1 MVEIDLD
8 DTADMA
14 DAAAPEP
21 TGGGQAPTGATVS
34 WVAQRRPVLRATL
47 IVVAVTLAGWGLHWW
62 GPLNPQVRISSIGH
76 ELEPQSM
83 MLSFM
88 VTNDAVASV
97 EVTGVAIVPDR
108 TYNNG
113 GIMPAATASRGA
125 LGNAIG
131 PTIGAALPLTVP
143 GGEHALVQTELVAPD
158 CRPGR
163 PFQPFVVVVQVRT
176 LAGRTMDIVDP
187 TRVTGSCGELLPT
200 GTPPSDPGLSE
211 QAVREAYTLVYDS
224 ATPGTTKGDLIDD
237 PHGLDLAVTS
247 ATPTA
252 AQTISTTR
260 ATVTEVS
267 FDRPDHAWVRYD
279 LTGPSVPGGR
289 YGSIGEAVRV
299 AGTWKV
305 SRASIC
311 RDLGLTGVTCPP

>member
-1 MVEIDLD
+1 MVEIE
-8 DTADMA
+8 TAETDASMA
-14 DAAAPEP
+14 AGSYRQPVGAAP
-21 TGGGQAPTGATVS
+21 S
-34 WVAQRRPVLRATL
+34 WIAQRRPVLRATL
-47 IVVAVTLAGWGLHWW
+47 VVLVVTLAGWGLHWW
-62 GPLNPQVRISSIGH
+62 GPLNPEVQISSTGH
-76 ELEPQSM
+76 ELEPRSM
-83 MLSFM
+83 ALTFM
-88 VTNDAVASV
+88 ATNAAIAPV
-97 EVTGVAIVPDR
+97 EITGVAIVPDR
-108 TYNNG
+108 TFTNG
-113 GIMPAATASRGA
+113 GILPAATASRGA

-131 PTIGAALPLTVP
+131 PTIGQALPLTIP
-143 GGEHALVQTELVAPD
+143 GGGHALVNTELVAPD
-158 CRPGR
+158 CRPGL

-237 PHGLDLAVTS
+237 PHGLDLAVGS

-252 AQTISTTR
+252 AETISTTR
-260 ATVTEVS
+260 ATVSEVS

-311 RDLGLTGVTCPP
+311 RDLGLTGVSCPP